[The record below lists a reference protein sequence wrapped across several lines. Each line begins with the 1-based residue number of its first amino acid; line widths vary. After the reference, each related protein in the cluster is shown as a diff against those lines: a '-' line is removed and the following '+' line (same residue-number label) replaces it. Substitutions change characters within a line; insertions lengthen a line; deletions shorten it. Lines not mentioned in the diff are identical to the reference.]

1 MGIVLLI
8 LKILGITILCIL
20 GLILLLL
27 ALILFVPI
35 RYRVQGKA
43 ESKQEWRGTVDVTW
57 LLRIIHLRIEA
68 QSPKSVKKKLRIFW
82 FFGKKK
88 DEVIFPKESP
98 KEEADSAETAANDSG
113 GAETTESSD
122 TSATV
127 VTTGDSTE
135 TVGATET
142 SGSAEKPDSA
152 VSSDSAEKPDSA
164 VPSDSGEP
172 KVETAATPEAA
183 CGTGENA
190 ENASETTAAETVAAQ
205 ASEDAEAEE
214 AGKPSGEADTGTKD
228 EKEEKKLTIGE
239 KIEAKIESFRGTV
252 SCVAELFGRRKDL
265 LRRYYEKKST
275 KAAIAKLIKTAKW
288 LLRTIAPRKG
298 HAELVFGLK
307 NPETTGKVY
316 AAAATLYPW
325 YWKHVDVYP
334 EFSGEALRGEG
345 KLKGRIRLFGVV
357 IRALGLLLDKNIKK
371 VRKEFSKVKE
381 TMLSTPDELRKI
393 VKKEAA

>member
-98 KEEADSAETAANDSG
+98 KEKADSAETAANDSG

-122 TSATV
+122 TSAAV

-142 SGSAEKPDSA
+142 
-152 VSSDSAEKPDSA
+152 SDSAEKPDSA

-205 ASEDAEAEE
+205 ASEEAEAEE

-228 EKEEKKLTIGE
+228 EKKEKKLTIGE
-239 KIEAKIESFRGTV
+239 KIEAKIESFRETV

-288 LLRTIAPRKG
+288 LLRTIAPRRG

>member
-43 ESKQEWRGTVDVTW
+43 ESKQEWNGTVDVTW

-98 KEEADSAETAANDSG
+98 KEEAASAETAANDSG
-113 GAETTESSD
+113 GAETTESPE
-122 TSATV
+122 TSAAA
-127 VTTGDSTE
+127 VTTGDSKE
-135 TVGATET
+135 TAVATET
-142 SGSAEKPDSA
+142 SDSAEKPDSA
-152 VSSDSAEKPDSA
+152 VSSDSEGSKEETLTTPEA
-164 VPSDSGEP
+164 VR
-172 KVETAATPEAA
+172 PEAA
-183 CGTGENA
+183 CDTGESA
-190 ENASETTAAETVAAQ
+190 ESASETPASETVGTQ
-205 ASEDAEAEE
+205 TSEGAEA
-214 AGKPSGEADTGTKD
+214 ADTDKPSGEADAGAKD

-239 KIEAKIESFRGTV
+239 KIEAKIESFRDTV

-265 LRRYYEKKST
+265 LRRYFEKKST
-275 KAAIAKLIKTAKW
+275 KAAVAKLIKTAKW
-288 LLRTIAPRKG
+288 LLRTIAPRRG

-381 TMLSTPDELRKI
+381 TMMSTPDELRKI